1 MKEQSVHQDQKEG
14 ETQNGLRMA
23 GNLILPINCSF
34 QEAKQEMVIEHCL
47 MTGRRQELEQK
58 PGSKGGGE

>member
-1 MKEQSVHQDQKEG
+1 MHQDQKEG

-34 QEAKQEMVIEHCL
+34 QEPKQEMVIEHCL
-47 MTGRRQELEQK
+47 MTGQRQELEQK
-58 PGSKGGGE
+58 PESKGGGE